1 MTEKRTQIIEAK
13 LRGEKTDTIILWV
26 NVSKSTIDKV
36 WKRYRATGSGLARA
50 YTGRR
55 SKINPEIEEKIR
67 LEIDENNDITLAELI
82 EKLSLPIGVSRLS
95 QVLIA
100 WGYSFKKKTRHPSA
114 ARTAKKVKEKP
125 CISIDTT
132 SQNGYDDSGHLGRQ
146 AERRSSCGRGPIQSK
161 QSFDPTV
168 THTISLAPNG

>member
-1 MTEKRTQIIEAK
+1 MRATSPEKRAQIIEAK

-55 SKINPEIEEKIR
+55 SKITPEIEEKIR
-67 LEIDENNDITLAELI
+67 LEINENNDITLAELI

-100 WGYSFKKKTRHPSA
+100 WGYSFKKRHAIHQLRGQRKKSKKSPAFRLTQPVKTA
-114 ARTAKKVKEKP
+114 MMIV
-125 CISIDTT
+125 
-132 SQNGYDDSGHLGRQ
+132 
-146 AERRSSCGRGPIQSK
+146 
-161 QSFDPTV
+161 V
-168 THTISLAPNG
+168 T